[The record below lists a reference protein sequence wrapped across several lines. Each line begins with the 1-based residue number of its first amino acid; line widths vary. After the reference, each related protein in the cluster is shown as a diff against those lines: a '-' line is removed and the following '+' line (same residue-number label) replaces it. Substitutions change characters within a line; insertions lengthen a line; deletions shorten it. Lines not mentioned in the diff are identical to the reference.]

1 MPRDITWGVDGGGVA
16 TQTVPGNPVA
26 ITTQVRKAQ
35 MEAEANRLNGRL
47 TGTTKRRDRLIA
59 EVDALTTEK
68 DAIEALLLTVTAEPP
83 VGP

>member
-26 ITTQVRKAQ
+26 ITTQVRSQ
-35 MEAEANRLNGRL
+35 RMQAEANRLNGRL
-47 TGTTKRRDRLIA
+47 TGMTRRRDRLIA
-59 EVDALTTEK
+59 EVDSITAEK

>member
-26 ITTQVRKAQ
+26 VTTQVRSQQ
-35 MEAEANRLNGRL
+35 MQAEVNRLNGRL

-68 DAIEALLLTVTAEPP
+68 DALDALLLTVTAEPP